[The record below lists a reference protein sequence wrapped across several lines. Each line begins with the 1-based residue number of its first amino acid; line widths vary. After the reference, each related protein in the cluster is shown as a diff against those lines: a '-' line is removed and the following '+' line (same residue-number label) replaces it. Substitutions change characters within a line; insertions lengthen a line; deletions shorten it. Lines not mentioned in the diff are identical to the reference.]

1 MSATPTL
8 KKALSQRQLT
18 MIAIGGVI
26 GAGLFVGS
34 GVVISDTGPGAFI
47 TYAWP
52 AC

>member
-1 MSATPTL
+1 MSATPKL

-18 MIAIGGVI
+18 IIAIGGVI
-26 GAGLFVGS
+26 GAGPVRRLR
-34 GVVISDTGPGAFI
+34 VVIKATGPGAFI